1 MTYSCKLKLLAGSFM
16 LLGLCAVAQ
25 ATTWTC
31 DTIYEIE
38 NAMRGYAPGD
48 EIVILPGTYYEE
60 AYLRF
65 ERGAVT
71 VRGFT
76 GDAADVV
83 IQGPGIN
90 TNADPREGLVLISD
104 DVTVKDLTVRGFYWN
119 GIHVQGESDCDRPII
134 RNVRIIDCGERY
146 IKGSTNT
153 SSASAVV
160 DNLLIE
166 NVYMEQITALSGHP
180 DNDYV
185 GGIDMMGLNAPVIRD
200 CIGKNIKGAT
210 GGGRG
215 AIFLWN
221 GINNCTVER
230 NRIYGCD
237 RSICIGNPA
246 APSHAYM
253 PNYHSTGGIV
263 RNNFATRGAYIA
275 LELCFTKDLKVY
287 YNTIYS
293 ADASYFRTVHIYDS
307 AGQTTNLQLAYNII
321 RGQILDNASG
331 TWYSTGDITGSTPQA
346 NWFVDPST
354 ADLHLSANA
363 TLAIDTGSPL
373 SEVPEDFD
381 QEARGSLPDKGG
393 DEYQSGGNQAPVVD
407 AGSNQTITWPTNMV
421 NLDGTVTDDGL
432 PDPPGA
438 LTTIWSKVSGPG
450 MVVFGNLYAVDTT
463 ATFSTWGTYVLQLLA
478 DDSALQSSDTVT
490 ITVNAPTVDTAA
502 SGEIPVYGTV
512 TGTYLDT
519 QTSNNVYE
527 AIAEVI
533 RGSGSLNYSWLEHK
547 WTFSIPANSSLTF
560 YLEAYRPSNSDGDNF
575 TFAYSTNGSTY
586 TNMVTVTKS
595 SDDNQY
601 QTYTL
606 PGGTSG
612 TVYVRV
618 VDTNRKKGKTSL
630 DTIYVDHMFF
640 RSQP

>member
-1 MTYSCKLKLLAGSFM
+1 MLDHVRKLQSVF
-16 LLGLCAVAQ
+16 CRVRCFAVAVG
-25 ATTWTC
+25 ALAA
-31 DTIYEIE
+31 EI
-38 NAMRGYAPGD
+38 
-48 EIVILPGTYYEE
+48 
-60 AYLRF
+60 
-65 ERGAVT
+65 
-71 VRGFT
+71 
-76 GDAADVV
+76 
-83 IQGPGIN
+83 
-90 TNADPREGLVLISD
+90 
-104 DVTVKDLTVRGFYWN
+104 
-119 GIHVQGESDCDRPII
+119 
-134 RNVRIIDCGERY
+134 
-146 IKGSTNT
+146 
-153 SSASAVV
+153 
-160 DNLLIE
+160 
-166 NVYMEQITALSGHP
+166 
-180 DNDYV
+180 
-185 GGIDMMGLNAPVIRD
+185 
-200 CIGKNIKGAT
+200 
-210 GGGRG
+210 
-215 AIFLWN
+215 
-221 GINNCTVER
+221 
-230 NRIYGCD
+230 
-237 RSICIGNPA
+237 
-246 APSHAYM
+246 
-253 PNYHSTGGIV
+253 
-263 RNNFATRGAYIA
+263 
-275 LELCFTKDLKVY
+275 
-287 YNTIYS
+287 
-293 ADASYFRTVHIYDS
+293 TVHIYDS

-321 RGQILDNASG
+321 RGQVLDNASG

-354 ADLHLSANA
+354 ADLHLTANA

-407 AGSNQTITWPTNMV
+407 AGSNQTITWPTNIV

-450 MVVFGNLYAVDTT
+450 TVVFGNLYAVDTT